1 MNGRI
6 RRIALVSVGLMVIAS
21 GCANRSPS
29 VTDHNKALVR
39 QMIQELDAAPTAD
52 VVAKWMTADY
62 KLFTNGAPAMDLAG
76 YQNMVQEIKGAFSNV
91 KHEIHH
97 IVAEGDTVAVAL
109 TLKLTHTGTYEGI
122 APTGRTVA
130 IEEFVMIQMRD
141 GKAAT
146 EWAVVDLGG
155 LRQQLTAAAKE

>member
-1 MNGRI
+1 MNARS
-6 RRIALVSVGLMVIAS
+6 RRITLASVGLLIFA
-21 GCANRSPS
+21 GACANRSPS
-29 VTDHNKALVR
+29 ATEHNKALVR
-39 QMIQELDAAPTAD
+39 QMIQELDAAPSAD

-62 KLFTNGAPAMDLAG
+62 QLFMNGAPAMDLAG
-76 YQNMVQEIKGAFSNV
+76 YQNMVKEVTGAFSNV

-97 IVAEGDTVAVAL
+97 IVAEGDTVAVGI

-122 APTGRTVA
+122 AATGRTVA

-155 LRQQLTAAAKE
+155 LHQQLTAVTKG